1 MSLSSALTNAVSG
14 LTASARA
21 VQVASSNIANAM
33 TEGYATRRLDLAA
46 STLDGTGT
54 GVRINGVTRQ
64 TDPILESLF
73 RETSGAS
80 ENDRARSEFWTNI
93 HATMSND
100 TTGISAALSK
110 FEGKLIS
117 ATARP
122 DQTTRLTSAVNAAQ
136 DLVQSFEAVETSI
149 QQARTHADAAI
160 AKDVEALNKGIA
172 RVHALNNQI
181 LRLDS
186 SGASTLGLLDER
198 DATISS
204 LSEIV
209 PLKEHRKSD
218 GRVALF
224 TANGLQLLDL
234 KPQALSF
241 TKAAGVTAQMQIG
254 AGLSGIQI
262 GNRSLDTSE
271 TGALGGGRLAAMFS
285 IRDQD
290 SVQAQTQL
298 DTLALDIVTRFSG
311 PTTDPTLAQGQH
323 GLFTFTSPNPGLTGS
338 GLAGQL
344 ELNQAVQIDQGG
356 SVTKLRDGIGSLTQ
370 GPVGNTS
377 QLNRLIDALQ
387 RPLTPLQGSVPQTA
401 FSAIE
406 NTESK
411 MGTHAD
417 ELQSASA
424 ASNARK
430 YELAQ
435 QRIEN
440 GVDTDAEMQTLLT
453 LERSYA
459 ANARLI
465 QTADSM
471 IQRLLEI

>member
-73 RETSGAS
+73 REASGAS
-80 ENDRARSEFWTNI
+80 EGDRARSDFWTNI
-93 HATMSND
+93 HAAISSD
-100 TTGISAALSK
+100 TTGVSAALSG

-136 DLVQSFEAVETSI
+136 ELVQSFETVETNI
-149 QQARTHADAAI
+149 QQARTNADAAI
-160 AKDVEALNKGIA
+160 AKDIETLNKGLA

-181 LRLDS
+181 LRLEA

-198 DATISS
+198 DSTISS

-234 KPQALSF
+234 KPQELSF
-241 TKAAGVTAQMQIG
+241 TKSAGVTAQMQIG
-254 AGLSGIQI
+254 AGLSGIEI
-262 GNRSLDTSE
+262 GNRSIDTRE
-271 TGALGGGRLAAMFS
+271 TGVLGGGRLAAMFS

-298 DTLALDIVTRFSG
+298 DALALDIVTRFSG
-311 PTTDPTLAQGQH
+311 PTADPTLASGEH
-323 GLFTFTSPNPGLTGS
+323 GLFTFASSTPGSTGT

-377 QLNRLIDALQ
+377 QLNRLIDALHS
-387 RPLTPLQGSVPQTA
+387 PLVPPLGSDPQTA
-401 FSAIE
+401 FTAIE
-406 NTESK
+406 STEST
-411 MGTHAD
+411 MGVRAD
-417 ELQSASA
+417 EFQSTST

-430 YELAQ
+430 FELEQ

-440 GVDTDAEMQTLLT
+440 GVDTDAEMQRLLT